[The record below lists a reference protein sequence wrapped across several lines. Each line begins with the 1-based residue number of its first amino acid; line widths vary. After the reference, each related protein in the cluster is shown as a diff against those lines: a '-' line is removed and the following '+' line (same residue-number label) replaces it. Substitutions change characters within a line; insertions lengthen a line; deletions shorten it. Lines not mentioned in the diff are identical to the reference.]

1 MAKVAGKSDKIPIDA
16 EPPPRYDLSETKS
29 RTVTGTMA
37 SVGLE
42 RSLDVLSVR
51 AKVLAGNLANAN
63 TPNFLRR
70 DVPFHAVMRAM
81 LSEPTTGDKGRGVR
95 ILPVQVDF
103 ASPLRADGNNTSPE
117 RELAALTETALLYR
131 TTLQLLAKDLSQ
143 LRAAITEGRRS

>member
-1 MAKVAGKSDKIPIDA
+1 VAGKSLKIPIDA
-16 EPPPRYDLSETKS
+16 KPLPRQNLSETKS
-29 RTVTGTMA
+29 GMVTRAMA

-42 RSLDVLSVR
+42 RALDVLTVR
-51 AKVLAGNLANAN
+51 AKVLAGNLANAS
-63 TPNFLRR
+63 TPNYLRR

-81 LSEPTTGDKGRGVR
+81 LAEGGTKGAES
-95 ILPVQVDF
+95 LPAQVDL
-103 ASPLRADGNNTSPE
+103 APPLRADGNNTSPE

>member
-1 MAKVAGKSDKIPIDA
+1 MAKVAGKYAKIPIDA

-29 RTVTGTMA
+29 GTVKGTMA

-42 RSLDVLSVR
+42 RALDVLSVR
-51 AKVLAGNLANAN
+51 AKVLAGNLANAS

-81 LSEPTTGDKGRGVR
+81 LSEPTMGDEGRGR